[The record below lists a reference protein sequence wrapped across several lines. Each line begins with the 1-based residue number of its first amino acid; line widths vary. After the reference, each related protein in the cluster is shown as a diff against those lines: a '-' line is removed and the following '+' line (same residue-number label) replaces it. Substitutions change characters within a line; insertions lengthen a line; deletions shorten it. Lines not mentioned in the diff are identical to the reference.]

1 MFQPNQRHLQS
12 NLFSDINNLTDKAR
26 SDLECSWAGVFY
38 REFFCRLDERPFAVL
53 YSDKASR
60 PNTPINV
67 LVGLEALKSG
77 FGWTD
82 AEMYDHFRYDVQV
95 RYALG
100 LRNLGE
106 GEFDLR
112 TVYNFR
118 LRLSQ
123 HRAETGQ
130 DLIDQAF
137 AQVTDEQIEAFQ
149 LQTRCLRMDSTQV
162 ASNIRRMTRLQ
173 LLVEMLQRVH
183 RMLSATDQ
191 ARYEEAFAPYL
202 KGSSGQYIYHIRG
215 EETRSHMQQIGELM
229 QRLLAELQPT
239 YAEHATYQMLQ
250 RVFAEQFD
258 LVEAEVQ
265 AKRGQDIRPDRLRS
279 PDDPDA
285 TYRRKGQREYE
296 GYVSNVAETC
306 DASNPFQL
314 IVKVQTAPNN
324 VEDSTLLVEALPE
337 LKARTDVETLYNDAG
352 FCSEQADEAL
362 AKEQVTQVPT
372 DLRGKAPNPDKYN
385 LADFELH
392 TDAGGQPK
400 QITCPHGQT
409 VAVQDSPKS
418 KNHVAYFAASI
429 CDHCP
434 SQAKCPTRLRKRDG
448 RRSLCFG
455 RKQMNVAQ
463 RRRRCAAYHREGKNP
478 RAAVEATVGA
488 LKRPWANDQLPVR
501 GLFRM
506 SMLLLCSAVMVNIR
520 RIVRYEA
527 AKRAPEPPATLT
539 VVVQDTEKAHE
550 SSFVSRLRS
559 ALCRF
564 LAPVGAPEP
573 LFALNC

>member
-1 MFQPNQRHLQS
+1 MHRLNQEHLQHH
-12 NLFSDINNLTDKAR
+12 LFGDIDNLTEKAR
-26 SDLECSWAGVFY
+26 SDLGSSWAGVFY

-60 PNTPINV
+60 PNTPVNV

-112 TVYNFR
+112 TLYNFR
-118 LRLSQ
+118 LRLSR

-183 RMLSATDQ
+183 RMLSVVDQ
-191 ARYEEAFAPYL
+191 ARYAEAFAPYL
-202 KGSSGQYIYHIRG
+202 KGSSGQYVYHIRG
-215 EETRSHMQQIGELM
+215 GETRPHVQRIGQLM
-229 QRLLAELQPT
+229 QRLLGELEST
-239 YAEHATYQMLQ
+239 YGSHATYQMLR
-250 RVFAEQFD
+250 RVFSEQFD
-258 LVEAEVQ
+258 VVETEVK
-265 AKRGQDIRPDRLRS
+265 AKRGQDISPDRLRS
-279 PDDPDA
+279 PDDTDA

-296 GYVSNVAETC
+296 GYVSNVTETC
-306 DASNPFQL
+306 DESNPFQL
-314 IVKVQTAPNN
+314 ITKVQTAPNN
-324 VEDSTLLVEALPE
+324 VEDSTLLIEALSE
-337 LKARTDVETLYNDAG
+337 LKDRTDAEILYNDAG
-352 FCSEQADEAL
+352 FCSEQADKAL
-362 AKEQVTQVPT
+362 AKAEVTQVPT

-385 LADFELH
+385 LADFEFH
-392 TDAGGQPK
+392 TDAKGRPV
-400 QITCPHGQT
+400 QITCPRGHT

-418 KNHVAYFAASI
+418 KNHVAYFAASV
-429 CDHCP
+429 CEHCP
-434 SQAKCPTRLRKRDG
+434 AQAKCPARRRKRDG
-448 RRSLCFG
+448 RRSLSFG
-455 RKQMNVAQ
+455 RKQMHIAQ
-463 RRRRCAAYHREGKNP
+463 RRQRCAAYHREGKNP

-488 LKRPWANDQLPVR
+488 LKRPWADDQLPVR
-501 GLFRM
+501 GLLRM
-506 SMLLLCSAVMVNIR
+506 SMMLLYSAVMVNIR

-527 AKRAPEPPATLT
+527 AKRAPEPPTT
-539 VVVQDTEKAHE
+539 PMVVSEDAEGQPKF
-550 SSFVSRLRS
+550 SFVSRLLGALWCLLAPTRASEPLS
-559 ALCRF
+559 ALSC
-564 LAPVGAPEP
+564 
-573 LFALNC
+573 